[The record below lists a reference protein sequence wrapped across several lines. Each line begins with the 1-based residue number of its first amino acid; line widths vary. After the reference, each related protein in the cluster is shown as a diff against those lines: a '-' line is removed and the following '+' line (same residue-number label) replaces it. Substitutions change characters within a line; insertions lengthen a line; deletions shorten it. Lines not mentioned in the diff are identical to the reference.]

1 MQTSG
6 EDKFNAFACSGRR
19 CPRRS
24 EPEVAPAGRRRA
36 THISYIIH
44 KCFHLTPPEPNLKSR
59 APLRQNP
66 GAVPETRLPP
76 LTSPGRPARRAGTA
90 VADEWVL

>member
-24 EPEVAPAGRRRA
+24 EPEVAPADRRRA

-44 KCFHLTPPEPNLKSR
+44 ECFHLTPIRAEPETPCPSPAKPPEPYLK
-59 APLRQNP
+59 P
-66 GAVPETRLPP
+66 GCPH
-76 LTSPGRPARRAGTA
+76 
-90 VADEWVL
+90 

>member
-19 CPRRS
+19 RLRRS

-36 THISYIIH
+36 TLSSYIIH
-44 KCFHLTPPEPNLKSR
+44 KYFYLTPSEPDLKSR
-59 APLRQNP
+59 APLRQP
-66 GAVPETRLPP
+66 SGAGPEARLPP
-76 LTSPGRPARRAGTA
+76 
-90 VADEWVL
+90 